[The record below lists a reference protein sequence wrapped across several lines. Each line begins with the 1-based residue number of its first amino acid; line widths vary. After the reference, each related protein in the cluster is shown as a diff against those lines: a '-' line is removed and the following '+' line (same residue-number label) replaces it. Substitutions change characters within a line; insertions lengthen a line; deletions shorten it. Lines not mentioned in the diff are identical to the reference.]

1 MRKSVVKRQAD
12 ALPRPAI
19 AVQDEFTYKKKSA
32 RTDIESSAPKPT
44 SPRNASRKT
53 MAFIDPNSH
62 PAMLRHGL
70 KTGGAAVLAYA
81 IASFFDLKY
90 GYWAALSAVI
100 VMQVYVADSVQMCLY
115 RLSGTAV
122 GAVIGI
128 AAILLFPET
137 PAMTV
142 LALFLSVTFCAYMTR
157 FNARYR
163 MAAITVCIVVLAGTT
178 DQDNRLVFGMLR
190 VVEIALGVASA
201 FLVSI
206 VLWPLRA
213 GTTLKTRLKA
223 RFDDCAGHY
232 ETIMNAFLAMQ
243 SGLDARLLQ
252 QLQTDL
258 LEDRALFQK
267 VLRHERRIYNEDTD
281 LLGLKIRTLEKCGGH
296 LQTMLQALNSEQE
309 QGYEILMENEL
320 RELVSSTVDTMRG
333 IASGS
338 GLHGDKLE
346 RALKGAENRLW
357 GLRKDGAIRRFD
369 LQKMIQFFAFFHSA
383 QAMGRDIRTYGQDP
397 LFDVPART
405 REKQCPQ

>member
-1 MRKSVVKRQAD
+1 M
-12 ALPRPAI
+12 
-19 AVQDEFTYKKKSA
+19 AV
-32 RTDIESSAPKPT
+32 
-44 SPRNASRKT
+44 
-53 MAFIDPNSH
+53 IDPNSH

-70 KTGGAAVLAYA
+70 KTGVAAVLAYA
-81 IASFFDLKY
+81 VASFFNLKY

-122 GAVIGI
+122 GAAIGM

-157 FNARYR
+157 FNVRYR

-190 VVEIALGVASA
+190 VMEIALGVASA

-213 GTTLKTRLKA
+213 GTALKTRLKA
-223 RFDDCAGHY
+223 RFNDCAGHY

-309 QGYEILMENEL
+309 QGYEIFMENEL

-338 GLHGDKLE
+338 GLHGDRLE
-346 RALKGAENRLW
+346 HALKGAENRLW

-397 LFDVPART
+397 LFDVPARA
-405 REKQCPQ
+405 REKQSPQ